1 MNIRALAASAV
12 ILLLLAACGG
22 AEDPAPALAEDEA
35 APVELEALVT
45 QVVMAEAF
53 RIDASPLPP
62 PIGEKALEG
71 TVVFKFV
78 SVAAGL
84 SIKDETI
91 SVVSSPFN
99 SPMANAAG
107 KTTIEYARM
116 KGDDHVAKG
125 VFLAVTY
132 SITNEATTAL
142 RPADHV
148 AGAFSLVDDK
158 GRLSPVARY
167 STHHFPVSTAF
178 AIQDDNDDP
187 REYLEPGATITT
199 VMAFDV
205 AEDAGEVRLR
215 SEVLGIEL
223 PLGSLASALP

>member
-62 PIGEKALEG
+62 PIGEQALEG

-91 SVVSSPFN
+91 PVVSVTYWNRRTGPN
-99 SPMANAAG
+99 PAG
-107 KTTIEYARM
+107 NM

-125 VFLAVTY
+125 VYLAVTY
-132 SITNEATTAL
+132 SITNEATTTI
-142 RPADHV
+142 RPDIHV
-148 AGAFSLVDDK
+148 AGAFSLADDK
-158 GRLSPVARY
+158 GRLYPVASY

-187 REYLEPGATITT
+187 REWLEPGDTITT

>member
-35 APVELEALVT
+35 APVELEALAT

-91 SVVSSPFN
+91 PIVSVTYWN
-99 SPMANAAG
+99 RRTGANPGAA
-107 KTTIEYARM
+107 M

-125 VFLAVTY
+125 VYLAVTY

-148 AGAFSLVDDK
+148 AGAFSLADDK
-158 GRLSPVARY
+158 GRLYPVARY

-215 SEVLGIEL
+215 SEALGIEL